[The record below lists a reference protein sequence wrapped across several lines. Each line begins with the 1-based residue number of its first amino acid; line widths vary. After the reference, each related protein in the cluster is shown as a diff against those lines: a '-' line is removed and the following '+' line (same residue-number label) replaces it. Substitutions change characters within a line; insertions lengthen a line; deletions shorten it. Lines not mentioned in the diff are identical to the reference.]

1 MAGRGRGGRNFER
14 TDRVGE
20 LVREIVA
27 GELERIDDDRLF
39 PVAITGV
46 EVDRELVRAVVYYDV
61 LDEEDALGADEAL
74 EDHRHRLQRALGSQS
89 RLRRTPTLAFEVDPS
104 IGAATRIEAILD
116 GLGMDDDA
124 GPGSEGDDS

>member
-46 EVDRELVRAVVYYDV
+46 EVDRELGGRA
-61 LDEEDALGADEAL
+61 
-74 EDHRHRLQRALGSQS
+74 RHLHVA
-89 RLRRTPTLAFEVDPS
+89 
-104 IGAATRIEAILD
+104 
-116 GLGMDDDA
+116 
-124 GPGSEGDDS
+124 